1 VLVLAVLVLAIAGLA
16 SSIASVRVFSAIEF
30 ALTLNA
36 LVFSATEFALTLTFE
51 LAFTCTFEVSRTVF
65 VSANVSP
72 AVLVVRVPVVPNAID
87 EVYGILNVLVENA
100 VTGLAIKSPVLEF
113 TVNASPI
120 VLVVSVPVEPNTSD
134 EVYGTLTVPV
144 LRDTPT
150 TDNKLRAPL
159 LALLTKFPFVPIP
172 IYIPLSA

>member
-1 VLVLAVLVLAIAGLA
+1 VFVVRIPVVPSAIDEVYGILNVLVLRAVTGLA
-16 SSIASVRVFSAIEF
+16 TKIPVLEF
-30 ALTLNA
+30 IT
-36 LVFSATEFALTLTFE
+36 
-51 LAFTCTFEVSRTVF
+51 
-65 VSANVSP
+65 SP

-87 EVYGILNVLVENA
+87 EVYGILNVLVLRA

-150 TDNKLRAPL
+150 ADNKLRAPL